1 MHKNVIFGNRFPQKI
16 LIMKY
21 KVILLLVACLTL
33 LTCTKPEPD
42 APNPPNN
49 PPGENPPPP
58 PSYNTSATIGTTGGK
73 LTDVTLEV
81 NIESGT
87 FSKSYPLEVK
97 KATAG
102 ASFSEYESST
112 FYEVKGVPVNF
123 TKPIKVTITP
133 ATGSPDNLLM
143 TVLEEKYSPSLGK
156 KVLSS
161 TFVNATKSGAAYVCD
176 YAPYTGNLKDT
187 TISLTFGL
195 VKNYELLPATKAGSN
210 FKIYAP
216 QEYKPDAFDLRDYLD
231 EIYNTVKNDLQF
243 SYALRT
249 SWPMSVTISKMA
261 PNVWGY
267 FVLSSWSHNY
277 SSLEFNALKLAS
289 KTEIKATA
297 GHEFFHFAKSLY
309 SNRST
314 LYMITR
320 NDPFYWLDEASS
332 VWFETVASGQPGFN
346 PLVRQGHHLEP
357 LKGVYKGPAE
367 NAEHYGYGMGA
378 FIKYMVKQSGDLLSM
393 VNIYSQI
400 RDQKVSDP
408 VEAVNATHA
417 QTFEQMYPE
426 FLQEYFALKIYSDFQ
441 TSSFLTNAAETF
453 NIAADADTIKTY
465 EREYEALSAQI
476 YRVNFTHTGLTDE
489 DVMTIYSSA
498 LSPFLVYQADL
509 AGVNYL
515 GKGYSDFT
523 VSNLKDL
530 RDRNAKILVV
540 QPNSSLTKDKQVV
553 EFRVEKGLP
562 FDAVWAKLYVR
573 GTFTGDVIS
582 SASVEVPLEVRSED
596 WPNYPML
603 QGTYNNAT
611 KVFTASFNGNS
622 VTCTF
627 NMKARTLSGSVS
639 FQNNDVSFTNRTV
652 TANANFS
659 NLPLSEWDGKYLSQ
673 YISTNPKGGSVTV
686 INCEYAVTE
695 MERNALITPSE
706 VSLWIYFGKKK

>member
-1 MHKNVIFGNRFPQKI
+1 
-16 LIMKY
+16 MKY
-21 KVILLLVACLTL
+21 KVVLLLAACLTL

-42 APNPPNN
+42 APTPPGNN
-49 PPGENPPPP
+49 NPGENPPPP
-58 PSYNTSATIGTTGGK
+58 PAYNTSATIGTTGGK

-112 FYEVKGVPVNF
+112 FYRIEGVPVNF

-161 TFVNATKSGAAYVCD
+161 TFVNATKSGATYVCD

-187 TISLTFGL
+187 AISLTFGL

-210 FKIYAP
+210 FKIYSP

-231 EIYNTVKNDLQF
+231 EIYNTIKNDLQF

-267 FVLSSWSHNY
+267 FVLSSWSHNN

-297 GHEFFHFAKSLY
+297 GHELFHFAKSLY

-320 NDPFYWLDEASS
+320 DDPFYWLDEASS
-332 VWFETVASGQPGFN
+332 VWFESVASGQPGFN
-346 PLVRQGHHLEP
+346 PVVRQGHHLEP
-357 LKGVYKGPAE
+357 IKGVFKRPSE

-378 FIKYMVKQSGDLLSM
+378 FIKYLVRESEDLLSM

-400 RDQKVSDP
+400 RDKKVSDP
-408 VEAVNATHA
+408 VQAINATHA
-417 QTFEQMYPE
+417 KTFEQMYIP
-426 FLQEYFALKIYSDFQ
+426 FLEDYFGNKIYSDFQ
-441 TSSFLTNAAETF
+441 PSSLLTNTTAVF
-453 NIAADADTIKTY
+453 NISTEADTLMTF
-465 EREYEALSAQI
+465 ERDYEALSAQI
-476 YRVNFTHTGLTDE
+476 YRVNFSYDKLMAGDALSITATGLGQ
-489 DVMTIYSSA
+489 
-498 LSPFLVYQADL
+498 FLVYQASASGIVL
-509 AGVNYL
+509 M
-515 GKGYSDFT
+515 GKGYDEFIIE
-523 VSNLKDL
+523 NLKDL
-530 RDRNAKILVV
+530 KDRNARILVV
-540 QPNSSLTKDKQVV
+540 KPNLSLTKEKQTV
-553 EFRVEKGLP
+553 EFKIEKGLP
-562 FDAVWAKLYVR
+562 FDAVWAKIYIR
-573 GTFTGDVIS
+573 GNFSGDIAS
-582 SASVEVPLEVRSED
+582 SIAVEVPLQVRSDD

-603 QGTYNNAT
+603 SGKYSPAT
-611 KVFTASFNGNS
+611 KIFTASYSGNS
-622 VTCTF
+622 VVCEF
-627 NMKARTLSGSVS
+627 DMKNNKVSGSVTL
-639 FQNNDVSFTNRTV
+639 QNNDVSFSNRAV
-652 TANANFS
+652 KASVSFS
-659 NLPLSEWDGKYLSQ
+659 ELTLSEWDGKSVIQYLS
-673 YISTNPKGGSVTV
+673 YSPKGSVNIV
-686 INCEYAVTE
+686 NCEYSISDIQTHTLI
-695 MERNALITPSE
+695 NATE
-706 VSLWIYFGKKK
+706 VSVWIYFGIKK